1 MNAPTYH
8 GERTK
13 LRLKNEK
20 RQSRYSQL
28 EIEEQRHTQRS
39 TKAHLHLHFN

>member
-1 MNAPTYH
+1 MNVPTYH
-8 GERTK
+8 GEQTK

-20 RQSRYSQL
+20 RQSQYNQL
-28 EIEEQRHTQRS
+28 ETEEQRHTQRS